1 MVSHAGKLPDFF
13 IPKQKIFLLKACNGS
28 QAFSEYINRRKGGRD
43 FLQEKDWI
51 RRIQKRGS
59 KRDAD
64 KLIHAYYD
72 EIYRYAWRQIGDK
85 ETAMDLT
92 QEIFIAVLQSIRR
105 FDSTKAAFRTWL
117 YRIATNKII
126 DYRRRAKPVQIPLE
140 TCILASVDDFTA
152 QMESRDL
159 LDCIEKFVSGLPLE
173 QRQVFY
179 LRVYGGYTFPQIA
192 DRLAEPETAVKARY
206 YRLTAQLRKEF
217 LDEK

>member
-1 MVSHAGKLPDFF
+1 M
-13 IPKQKIFLLKACNGS
+13 
-28 QAFSEYINRRKGGRD
+28 
-43 FLQEKDWI
+43 QEKDWI

-72 EIYRYAWRQIGDK
+72 EIYVYAWRQTGDK

-92 QEIFIAVLQSIRR
+92 QEIFIAVLQSIQR

-140 TCILASVDDFTA
+140 TCTLAGADDFA
-152 QMESRDL
+152 MQIESRDL
-159 LDCIEKFVSGLPLE
+159 LERIEKFVSGLPPG

-192 DRLAEPETAVKARY
+192 DRLDVPETAVKARY